1 MESSGLLRGVR
12 LRASLSL
19 RQLAARG
26 HTSHSTL
33 AAYEAGRVA
42 PGTDTMDRLVH
53 AAGFRLEPGVVRGL
67 PDPADRAQEL
77 LDVLDLA
84 EHFPARHAATLRC
97 PRFGRATG
105 LGAGGG

>member
-1 MESSGLLRGVR
+1 MV
-12 LRASLSL
+12 
-19 RQLAARG
+19 
-26 HTSHSTL
+26 
-33 AAYEAGRVA
+33 

-84 EHFPARHAATLRC
+84 EHFPARHAGTLTRVEGK
-97 PRFGRATG
+97 RRWQW
-105 LGAGGG
+105 LGV